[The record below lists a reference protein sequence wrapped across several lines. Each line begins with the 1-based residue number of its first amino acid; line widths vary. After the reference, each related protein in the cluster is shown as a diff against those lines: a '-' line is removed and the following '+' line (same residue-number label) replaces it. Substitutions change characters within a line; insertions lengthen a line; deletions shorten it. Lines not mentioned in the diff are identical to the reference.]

1 MRDAMKD
8 PRTAKLMK
16 ALSRLLPGTTLVPS
30 PMRDEPGSG
39 RIVIEVLNAPAP
51 AWKSVDDIAI
61 PLIWKLW
68 GDGPH
73 PVYVA
78 GISPEDTAEYHAGDL
93 AKARRTR
100 APSRR
105 RPAARRKR
113 AAAR

>member
-1 MRDAMKD
+1 MKDAMKD

-16 ALSRLLPGTTLVPS
+16 ELARLFPGTTLVPS

-39 RIVIEVLNAPAP
+39 TIVIEVLNAPSP
-51 AWKSVDDIAI
+51 AWERVNAIAR

-73 PVYVA
+73 PVYVR
-78 GISPEDTAEYHAGDL
+78 GIDREDTAKYHADDL
-93 AKARRTR
+93 AKARR
-100 APSRR
+100 APAVRRR

>member
-1 MRDAMKD
+1 MKDAMKD

-16 ALSRLLPGTTLVPS
+16 ELSRLLPGTTLVQS
-30 PMRDEPGSG
+30 PMRDQPGSG
-39 RIVIEVLNAPAP
+39 EIVIEVLNAPSP
-51 AWKSVDDIAI
+51 AWKRVDDIAV

-73 PVYVA
+73 PVFVR
-78 GISPEDTAEYHAGDL
+78 GVSREDTARYHAADME
-93 AKARRTR
+93 KARRAR

-113 AAAR
+113 TASR

>member
-39 RIVIEVLNAPAP
+39 RIVIEVLNAPSP
-51 AWKSVDDIAI
+51 AWMRVNAIAR

-73 PVYVA
+73 PVFVR
-78 GISPEDTAEYHAGDL
+78 GVSRENTAMYHADDL
-93 AKARRTR
+93 AKARRARTS
-100 APSRR
+100 PRR
-105 RPAARRKR
+105 RAAPRRKR
-113 AAAR
+113 VAAR